1 MITIAPVPNDPSTLR
16 SAYACF
22 PSGVTAVCALIDAR
36 PVGIAASSFAPVSI
50 GPPLVSVC
58 VQNTSTTWPL
68 LRGRRRLGVSVL
80 AEAQDLECRALAM
93 KDGDRFAS
101 VDWEATPEGAVLVNG
116 ATAWLDCSIHA
127 EVPAGDHAIVL
138 LGIHG
143 LRATPE
149 VAPLV
154 FHGSRFRRLAAA

>member
-1 MITIAPVPNDPSTLR
+1 MITIAAVPNDPTALR

-22 PSGVTAVCALIDAR
+22 PSGVTAVCALIDSR
-36 PVGIAASSFAPVSI
+36 PVGIAASSFTPVSI

-68 LRGRRRLGVSVL
+68 LRGRRRLGLSVL

-93 KDGDRFAS
+93 KDGDRFAN
-101 VDWEATPEGAVLVNG
+101 VDWEFTPEGAVLING

-149 VAPLV
+149 VPPLV